1 MPGWLLWWRS
11 LELSFLIFQEL
22 PVFAPADDLVCMVIQ
37 LQFDRLFVLIEV
49 SNQICKNSR

>member
-22 PVFAPADDLVCMVIQ
+22 PVFAPADDLVGMVIQ